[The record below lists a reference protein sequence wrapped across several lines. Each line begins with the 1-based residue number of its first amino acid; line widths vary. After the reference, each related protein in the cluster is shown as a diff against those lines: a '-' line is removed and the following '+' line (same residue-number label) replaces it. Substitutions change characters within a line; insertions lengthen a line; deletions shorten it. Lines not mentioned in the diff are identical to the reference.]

1 MRRGRAARVARTAV
15 GVGCLLA
22 ALVVAFGP
30 LYARHFGAPHEGRD
44 ALPSVKPPVSRID
57 PGEALRGL
65 ESLDVSTDD
74 GLREANALV
83 AAAMAHY
90 WPERDAIDWGVSARP
105 WENLP
110 LWTRL
115 RVRALL
121 GGSEAKVVR
130 DARLERH
137 DWRAALRLGVG
148 WCSQQAI
155 VLASYLA
162 ERGRAARV
170 VGLGG
175 HVVVEVAR
183 EDGAWILDPD
193 YAVVVPM
200 SRAEAVHS
208 GDAVRGAYLAAGWP
222 AEQAELVA
230 GFYDADG
237 NGAHGGRPLEL
248 TRRDRIA
255 WMLGLGF
262 AALLCFDPHR
272 AGRSVVRAAGRR
284 ALRATVGILRHR
296 RLLPL
301 YRAGAAVAFVVAAC
315 AFLVSLVLE
324 RGPDLAESRVDP
336 HPIRGMVRM
345 CKSGVPCMD
354 PETAIRALEALEP
367 RSAEDIAEASRI
379 VAAAMIHYWP
389 ERGDED
395 PSVTCGLLED
405 PALWLDMRRARGAG
419 DDEAHT
425 MLAWIERGRWRAALR
440 MGVGLCSQHAIA
452 IADYLR
458 EKGVAA
464 RVIGLDGHVV
474 AAVETPQGEWILDP
488 DYNVVLRMSL
498 DEAARRTDEV
508 ERAYLEAGEP
518 LRFATFVAQCFDAK
532 GNVAYAGRLIGDGDP
547 RRFEWSAE
555 ARRIGGFALL
565 SGLALLCLRIGIAFL
580 PRAR

>member
-1 MRRGRAARVARTAV
+1 MRRGRAASVARASV
-15 GVGCLLA
+15 GVAFLLA
-22 ALVVAFGP
+22 AFVVAFGP
-30 LYARHFGAPHEGRD
+30 LYARHFGAPYPGRD

-57 PGEALRGL
+57 PVEALLRL
-65 ESLDVSTDD
+65 DSLDVSTDE
-74 GLREANALV
+74 GLREANSLV
-83 AAAMAHY
+83 AAAMVHY
-90 WPERDAIDWGVSARP
+90 WPERDAIDWGVSVRP

-110 LWTRL
+110 LWTKL
-115 RVRALL
+115 RVRALV
-121 GGSEAKVVR
+121 GGSGAKVSR

-200 SRAEAVHS
+200 SREEATRG
-208 GDAVRGAYLAAGWP
+208 GDAVRDAYLAAGWP

-230 GFYDADG
+230 GFYGPDG
-237 NGAHGGRPLEL
+237 NGAHGGRPVGLSRFE
-248 TRRDRIA
+248 RIA
-255 WMLGLGF
+255 WTLGLAIFGVSIALAPRVRSIARVSTAWLRRRRVRRAI
-262 AALLCFDPHR
+262 AALGFLAVGLAAAAWCL
-272 AGRSVVRAAGRR
+272 SV
-284 ALRATVGILRHR
+284 
-296 RLLPL
+296 
-301 YRAGAAVAFVVAAC
+301 
-315 AFLVSLVLE
+315 VLE
-324 RGPDLAESRVDP
+324 RGPDFAESRVDA
-336 HPIRGMVRM
+336 HPIRGIARM

-354 PETAIRALEALEP
+354 PEVAIRALESLEP

-405 PALWLDMRRARGAG
+405 PALWLDMRRARRAG
-419 DDEAHT
+419 DEEAHT
-425 MLAWIERGRWRAALR
+425 VLAWIERSRWRAALR

-458 EKGVAA
+458 EKGVPA

-474 AAVETPQGEWILDP
+474 TAVETPQGEWILDP

-508 ERAYLEAGEP
+508 ERAYLAVGEP
-518 LRFATFVAQCFDAK
+518 RVVARFVAQCFDAK
-532 GNVAYAGRLIGDGDP
+532 GNVAYKGRLIGERGP
-547 RRFEWSAE
+547 RLADLSART
-555 ARRIGGFALL
+555 RRAGWLAFL
-565 SGLALLCLRIGIAFL
+565 SGLALLCLRIGIAHR
-580 PRAR
+580 PRGS